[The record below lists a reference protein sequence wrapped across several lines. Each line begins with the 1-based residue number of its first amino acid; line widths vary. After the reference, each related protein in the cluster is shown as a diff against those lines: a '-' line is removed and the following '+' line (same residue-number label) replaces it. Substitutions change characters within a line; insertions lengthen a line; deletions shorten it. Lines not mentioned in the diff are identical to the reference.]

1 MGRGPVR
8 RRTVAIAALAAAAA
22 SLALGA
28 GSASAARLC
37 TAEPGANEGPCKGS
51 IYPGSTAFSGGLAES
66 LTINL
71 GATGTIECLFS
82 TFKGTIKNEGGGAGT
97 PVGAEVASWIF
108 GSKSE
113 EAKNCVLVGVIACT
127 ISDAL
132 NVAYEASF
140 AHSAGTKGNGT
151 LTFKPHSG
159 GGNPGMIVKCG
170 TSVNCIF
177 KAAEI
182 QFVVVGGA
190 PATATVTNKAMER
203 EGTLCPAQALLT
215 ASYKLTPSPLFVTN
229 E

>member
-1 MGRGPVR
+1 MSAR
-8 RRTVAIAALAAAAA
+8 AIGVVGLAATIA

-28 GSASAARLC
+28 GSASATKLC
-37 TAEPGANEGPCKGS
+37 TAEPAANDGPCKGS
-51 IYPGSTAFSGGLAES
+51 VYPGSTAFSGS
-66 LTINL
+66 LTENLVINL
-71 GATGTIECLFS
+71 GATGTIECIFS
-82 TFKGTIKNEGGGAGT
+82 TVKGTIKNEGGGAGT

-127 ISDAL
+127 ISDAI
-132 NVAYEASF
+132 NVGYEANF

-190 PATATVTNKAMER
+190 PATAKVTNKAMEL
-203 EGTLCPAQALLT
+203 EGMTCPPQALLT
-215 ASYKLTPSPLFVTN
+215 ATYKLTPSPLFVTN

>member
-1 MGRGPVR
+1 MSA
-8 RRTVAIAALAAAAA
+8 RTLGVVALAAIVA
-22 SLALGA
+22 SLALVP

-37 TAEPGANEGPCKGS
+37 TLEPAANEGPCKGS
-51 IYPGSTAFSGGLAES
+51 IYPGSTAFSGGLGATN
-66 LTINL
+66 LVITL

-82 TFKGTIKNEGGGAGT
+82 TVKGTIKNEGGGAGT

-113 EAKNCVLVGVIACT
+113 EAKNCLLVGVIACT
-127 ISDAL
+127 ISDGL
-132 NVAYEASF
+132 NVAYEANF

-151 LTFKPHSG
+151 LTFKPHAG

-177 KAAEI
+177 KAPEI

-190 PATATVTNKAMER
+190 KATAKVTKKAMER
-203 EGTLCPAQALLT
+203 EGSNCPGEALLT
-215 ASYKLTPSPLFVTN
+215 ATYELTPGPLFVTN